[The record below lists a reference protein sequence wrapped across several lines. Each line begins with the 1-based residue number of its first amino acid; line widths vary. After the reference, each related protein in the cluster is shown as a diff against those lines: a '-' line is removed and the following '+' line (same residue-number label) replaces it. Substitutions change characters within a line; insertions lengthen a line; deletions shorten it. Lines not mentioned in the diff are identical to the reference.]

1 MGALKR
7 GLTLQ
12 WKSDATIPATFWEIR
27 RKLSVR
33 RTVRDKSVQM
43 FCDVGMFLQ

>member
-33 RTVRDKSVQM
+33 RTYV
-43 FCDVGMFLQ
+43 LTLAEALT